1 MSLCSH
7 RQMLEELT
15 GSASVIAV
23 HPAVCFAAAAR
34 GSAVQSDKGT
44 SDSIHHKTPASFV
57 P

>member
-7 RQMLEELT
+7 RQMLEELM
-15 GSASVIAV
+15 GAASVSGM

-34 GSAVQSDKGT
+34 GSAELVTKGT
-44 SDSIHHKTPASFV
+44 SDSIHHETPVSLV